1 MLSVNLINRSLV
13 LLLAVAFFA
22 GCGKKPKEVAVSNK
36 VVFIPEEATNVES
49 FMSEG
54 DNVGGKLSA
63 KVKGKLTAPY
73 MLRYQRS
80 DTPYTEFPRSLHV
93 DFYKVDSNAKANAV
107 PIVESQ
113 MDALY
118 GKYFQNQERIFL
130 RDSVVV
136 KNILKGDTVRCRE
149 LWWDQHTEKFYT
161 DKPVR
166 IYQKDKI
173 LYGTGM
179 EADQNF
185 RWYTITKLTGTVLT
199 KENGMPGAGAG
210 K

>member
-1 MLSVNLINRSLV
+1 MPSVNSTGKFLALLFVAAVLFNACGNKQKDLPANNRHTIV
-13 LLLAVAFFA
+13 
-22 GCGKKPKEVAVSNK
+22 
-36 VVFIPEEATNVES
+36 PEEVTKVEIYL
-49 FMSEG
+49 SEG
-54 DNVGGKLSA
+54 TNTAGNLMA
-63 KVKGKLTAPY
+63 KIKGKLTAPF
-73 MLRYQRS
+73 MLGYNRA

-93 DFYKVDSNAKANAV
+93 DFYKDSIKPGEL
-107 PIVESQ
+107 PIIESQ

-118 GKYFQNQERIFL
+118 GKYFTNQDKVYL

-136 KNILKGDTVRCRE
+136 KNILKGDTVHCRE
-149 LWWDQHTEKFYT
+149 LWWDKQTQKFYT

-166 IYQKDKI
+166 IYTKDKI

-185 RWYTITKLTGTVLT
+185 RWYNIKKLTGTILT
-199 KENGMPGAGAG
+199 SDNAMP